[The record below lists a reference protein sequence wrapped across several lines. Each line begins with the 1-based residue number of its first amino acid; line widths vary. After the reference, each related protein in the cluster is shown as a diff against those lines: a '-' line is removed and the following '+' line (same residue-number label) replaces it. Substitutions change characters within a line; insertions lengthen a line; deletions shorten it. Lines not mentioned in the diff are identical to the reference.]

1 MSPETK
7 EVTMPV
13 KKSTTAASTEKKTTT
28 RGSKKKPTLQELQQE
43 IEKRA
48 YEISIERRAQGKH
61 GDELSDWLQAE
72 AEVKAKYGL

>member
-1 MSPETK
+1 
-7 EVTMPV
+7 MPP
-13 KKSTTAASTEKKTTT
+13 KKSTDTSTEAKTT

-48 YEISIERRAQGKH
+48 YEISIERRAQGIH

-72 AEVKAKYGL
+72 TEIKQKYGL

>member
-7 EVTMPV
+7 EVTMPA
-13 KKSTTAASTEKKTTT
+13 KKSTPAASTEKKTTT